1 MEGTEVKKEE
11 VTPEVKKEETKGPG
25 EPEQPKEIEDEN
37 ETNEITNRQKRQEG
51 FLKNLESG
59 VSILKAS
66 KAAGIAYVTIW
77 RWRRDDPEFE
87 EKVTTILDS
96 RIMIVEDALFL
107 NAAKGNLGAQ
117 IFWLKNRSNGRWKDK
132 TEQEVELNH
141 KGLDYKEYVLLKGM
155 TKDERTAFIA
165 DLGEIIRCG
174 NVRDAGKGKSSN
186 QEESMVISKD
196 NIPEL

>member
-1 MEGTEVKKEE
+1 MDGIEEKKEE
-11 VTPEVKKEETKGPG
+11 IEDITEQPGETAEPEPGPG
-25 EPEQPKEIEDEN
+25 ETEEGN

-174 NVRDAGKGKSSN
+174 NVRDVGKGKSSN
-186 QEESMVISKD
+186 QEESVVISKD
-196 NIPEL
+196 NIPKL